1 MNRHAGAYFELTAA
15 MMIVGSTVVV
25 GKLLVAAFPI
35 FLIGGLRFAVACA
48 VLVPWLVFAEGGF
61 PRVARRDLVLLSL
74 VALFGIF
81 GFAVLLLYGLRYTS
95 AAESG
100 IITSTTPAVIGV
112 ISYVFL
118 KERLGPLKS
127 GAIALAAGGLLAIG
141 LMDGGGSQGPN
152 PLLGNLL
159 VFGAVIGEALF
170 TILAKLVAARVSP
183 LGIATL
189 TSLFGLAWFLPF
201 ALYEA
206 VGFDWASARAADW
219 GLILYYA
226 IGLTVISYVLWYRG
240 IAKVPASTAGV
251 FTGLMP
257 VSAVLLSYALLG
269 EGVRWGHPVGII
281 CVLAAI
287 LLIARADS
295 RWEKRLRKE
304 TAPND

>member
-1 MNRHAGAYFELTAA
+1 MNRRAGAYVELTAA

-48 VLVPWLVFAEGGF
+48 VLVPWLVVAEGGF
-61 PRVARRDLVLLSL
+61 PRVARRDLVLLAL
-74 VALFGIF
+74 LALFGIF

-118 KERLGPLKS
+118 KERLGPLKG

-141 LMDGGGSQGPN
+141 LMDGGLMDSGGARGAN

-189 TSLFGLAWFLPF
+189 TSLFGLACFLPF

-226 IGLTVISYVLWYRG
+226 LCLTVISYLLWYRG

-257 VSAVLLSYALLG
+257 VSAVLLSYAVLG
-269 EGVRWGHPVGII
+269 EGVRWGHPVGIV

-287 LLIARADS
+287 ILIARADA
-295 RWEKRLRKE
+295 RWERQGG
-304 TAPND
+304 